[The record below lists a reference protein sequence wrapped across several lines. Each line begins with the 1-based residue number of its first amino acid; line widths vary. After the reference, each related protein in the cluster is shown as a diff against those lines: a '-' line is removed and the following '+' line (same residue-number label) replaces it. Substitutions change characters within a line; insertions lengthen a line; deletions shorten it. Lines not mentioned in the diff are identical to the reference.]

1 MKYPSLV
8 TLLLIAGCTS
18 QQAINAQ
25 YAGESLT
32 TVIADLGP
40 PDEATALADG
50 QTEYIWR
57 DAATEE
63 GINSC
68 YKRILTDGGGKIVKA
83 SYTDGRGPC
92 S

>member
-1 MKYPSLV
+1 MKNLSLV
-8 TLLLIAGCTS
+8 ALLVVVGCTS

-32 TVIADLGP
+32 TVISDLGP
-40 PDEATALADG
+40 PDEANALSDG
-50 QTEYIWR
+50 KTEYIWR
-57 DAATEE
+57 DAATED

-68 YKRILTDGGGKIVKA
+68 YKRILTDGGGKIEKA

-92 S
+92 